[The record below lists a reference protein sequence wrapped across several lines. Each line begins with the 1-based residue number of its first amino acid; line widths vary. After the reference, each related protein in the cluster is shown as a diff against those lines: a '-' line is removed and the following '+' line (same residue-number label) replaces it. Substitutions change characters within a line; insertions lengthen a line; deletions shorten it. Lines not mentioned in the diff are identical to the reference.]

1 MRQPEESELRRCVAQ
16 ACRILA
22 LQGLA
27 EDVLGHVSVRTG
39 AAGLLVRCR
48 GPAERGLLFT
58 TPADVHQVPLD
69 GSPAVLPDGYAVP
82 SELPIH
88 TELLRRRPEVQAVV
102 HAHPPSVITADLAG
116 LALRPIVGAY
126 NIPATR
132 LALGGVPVYPRGV
145 LIRRAELAAEMAAA
159 MGDAPACV
167 LRGHGV
173 TTTGAS
179 VAQAV
184 LSAINLESLARIMLG
199 VARAGGQPT
208 DLPDEDIAELPDLG
222 ATLNEQYLWQHH
234 LARLEHAG
242 LAV

>member
-1 MRQPEESELRRCVAQ
+1 
-16 ACRILA
+16 
-22 LQGLA
+22 
-27 EDVLGHVSVRTG
+27 
-39 AAGLLVRCR
+39 
-48 GPAERGLLFT
+48 
-58 TPADVHQVPLD
+58 
-69 GSPAVLPDGYAVP
+69 
-82 SELPIH
+82 
-88 TELLRRRPEVQAVV
+88 
-102 HAHPPSVITADLAG
+102 
-116 LALRPIVGAY
+116 
-126 NIPATR
+126 
-132 LALGGVPVYPRGV
+132 
-145 LIRRAELAAEMAAA
+145 MAAA

-184 LSAINLESLARIMLG
+184 LSAINLESLARVMLG